1 MGNDKHSIL
10 EALISS
16 NKNIWGNF
24 HMHPLK
30 TNMRLA
36 SAASARA
43 RGSLISHDEEQ
54 QLQYADMSI
63 DVSMNRNSAQCYI
76 IQEVDDNVSILGL
89 PFMKYYTEVDYNEVM
104 KHMSGCILD
113 GSWISVLL

>member
-16 NKNIWGNF
+16 NNEIWGAF

-43 RGSLISHDEEQ
+43 RGGFVSHNEEQ
-54 QLQYADMSI
+54 QLQYADMLI
-63 DVSMNRNSAQCYI
+63 DVSMNRNSAQCYV
-76 IQEVDDNVSILGL
+76 IQDVDDNVSILGL
-89 PFMKYYTEVDYNEVM
+89 PFMKYYTEADYNDAVEW
-104 KHMSGCILD
+104 L
-113 GSWISVLL
+113 